1 MTQNGGSGKSP
12 EPDVAVALESRVSR
26 NEAIV
31 FTDLDDTI
39 VMMDVDEG
47 QYYELDPIGAR
58 VWNLLE
64 TGRSVADL
72 CDVLASEFDVDPDT
86 CRHDTLQFLEEA
98 NAMRIVQVEPAQAPT
113 A

>member
-1 MTQNGGSGKSP
+1 MAENDTKPN
-12 EPDVAVALESRVSR
+12 EADVAVDPTSVVSR

-47 QYYELDPIGAR
+47 KYYELDPIGVR
-58 VWNLLE
+58 IWTLLE
-64 TGRSVADL
+64 TSRTAADI
-72 CDVLASEFDVDPDT
+72 CDALAAQFDVDPDT
-86 CRHDTLQFLEEA
+86 CRSDTLEFLQTA
-98 NAMRIVQVEPAQAPT
+98 SSMRIVHVQPAQAPT

>member
-1 MTQNGGSGKSP
+1 MTIGLSS
-12 EPDVAVALESRVSR
+12 VASR

-58 VWNLLE
+58 IWALIE
-64 TGRSVADL
+64 SPRPVADI
-72 CDVLASEFDVDPDT
+72 CDALAGEYGADPDT
-86 CRHDTLQFLEEA
+86 CRQDTLEFLETASEY
-98 NAMRIVQVEPAQAPT
+98 RIVQVRSNGA
-113 A
+113 

>member
-1 MTQNGGSGKSP
+1 MTIDLSS
-12 EPDVAVALESRVSR
+12 VATR

-58 VWNLLE
+58 IWTLIE
-64 TGRSVADL
+64 APRPVAEI
-72 CDVLASEFDVDPDT
+72 CDALAGEFDVDPDT
-86 CRHDTLQFLEEA
+86 CRQDTLEFLETA
-98 NAMRIVQVEPAQAPT
+98 NEYRIVQVQPDGA
-113 A
+113 

>member
-1 MTQNGGSGKSP
+1 MAENDTKPNGAEVTVDPTS
-12 EPDVAVALESRVSR
+12 VVSR

-47 QYYELDPIGAR
+47 KYYELDPIGVR
-58 VWNLLE
+58 IWTLLE
-64 TGRSVADL
+64 TSRTAADI
-72 CDVLASEFDVDPDT
+72 CDALAAQFDVEPDT
-86 CRHDTLQFLEEA
+86 CRRDTLEFLQTA
-98 NAMRIVQVEPAQAPT
+98 SSMRIVHVQPAQAPT